1 MAKGSKGKVVQVIG
15 TVVDVEFLADELPEI
30 YSAVELQNDGE
41 KLVLEVEQHVGNSWA
56 RCLALGA
63 TEGLA
68 RGVEAVDTGSPVS
81 VPVGA
86 GSLGRLMNVLGD
98 PIDNGPTVP
107 ADAERWPIH
116 RKPPAFDEQSGTTE
130 VLETGIKVMDLI
142 TPFAKG
148 GKIGAY
154 GGAGVGKTV
163 IITELIRNI
172 AQEHSGVSV
181 FAGVGERSREG
192 NDLWH
197 EMIEYGVMDSTALV
211 FGQMNEPPGTRAR
224 IALTGLTMAEYFRD
238 VQKQDVL
245 LFVDNIYRY
254 ILAGME
260 VSALL
265 GRMPSAV
272 GYQPTLSTEIGDLQ
286 ERITSTNDG
295 SITSFQAVYV
305 PADDYT
311 DPGIVTTFGHLDAN
325 VSLDRA
331 LAAQFLFPAV
341 DPLASNSR
349 ILEPAVVGDDH
360 YNAAQSVRQVLQRYK
375 DLQDVIAILGIEEL
389 SEDDQVT
396 VGRARRIQR
405 FLTQPFFVG
414 EVFTGMA
421 GRYVPVAE
429 TVRGFQEIIDGKHDD
444 LPEQAFYMVGTIDE
458 AVEKGK
464 KIQEEAT
471 AAS

>member
-107 ADAERWPIH
+107 PDAERWPIH
-116 RKPPAFDEQSGTTE
+116 RKAPAFDEQSGTTE

-464 KIQEEAT
+464 KMQEEAT